1 MSGQEEKAND
11 VTKEAPR
18 SVWGADQK
26 AAPERTSTSAFDGLL
41 AESAS
46 SSEQMRVSPTT
57 ATPASE
63 PREPETAASTK
74 KKGKKKGSFVRRLV
88 LKYVDESSIPVFF
101 AVLFVCV
108 VVFVGLGVL
117 NVLAWMQ
124 LAPLTAM
131 YTEVTENELSF
142 PNFVVC
148 HTYPN
153 TFNFRPDDWEL
164 VQAYIWDDG
173 LIVEEVAYDFVNSS
187 SMDRGGDGVCLRVH
201 AEAFGK
207 VPGTQSHLQLS
218 FAQDLSQ
225 FYKNACPWW
234 NDLTESCPMWPLA
247 AQLMPDSYEV
257 LVEGSEDAHVWIP
270 SNAINNIFITP
281 TKQINLRG
289 DKDIDYVFAPVTQY
303 YVVIPEIELD
313 EDRKTTYLWFNYPS
327 RHMMVHRKY
336 AQRSLASLYAILF
349 ALLATVTSFFSFFL
363 YKEGDMD
370 PGKYIIKK
378 RFFKAHRAQI
388 ALRRSI
394 SRGESLRGC
403 IDEVCAAVDGDAGGG
418 DDDVEDG
425 DGESPSIFVSKD
437 EPK

>member
-1 MSGQEEKAND
+1 
-11 VTKEAPR
+11 
-18 SVWGADQK
+18 
-26 AAPERTSTSAFDGLL
+26 
-41 AESAS
+41 
-46 SSEQMRVSPTT
+46 
-57 ATPASE
+57 
-63 PREPETAASTK
+63 
-74 KKGKKKGSFVRRLV
+74 
-88 LKYVDESSIPVFF
+88 
-101 AVLFVCV
+101 
-108 VVFVGLGVL
+108 
-117 NVLAWMQ
+117 
-124 LAPLTAM
+124 
-131 YTEVTENELSF
+131 
-142 PNFVVC
+142 
-148 HTYPN
+148 
-153 TFNFRPDDWEL
+153 
-164 VQAYIWDDG
+164 
-173 LIVEEVAYDFVNSS
+173 
-187 SMDRGGDGVCLRVH
+187 
-201 AEAFGK
+201 
-207 VPGTQSHLQLS
+207 
-218 FAQDLSQ
+218 
-225 FYKNACPWW
+225 
-234 NDLTESCPMWPLA
+234 MWPLA

-289 DKDIDYVFAPVTQY
+289 DKDIDYVFAPVTQH

-425 DGESPSIFVSKD
+425 DGESPSLFVSKG